1 MFDYSTIKQQ
11 VLDYVDEFE
20 SDFDIDAVMDEIR
33 DLCHET
39 GLDYDDI
46 DSETID
52 EILQRNDISGK

>member
-1 MFDYSTIKQQ
+1 MFDYSTVKQH
-11 VLDYVDEFE
+11 VIDYVGEFE

-46 DSETID
+46 ESETID
-52 EILQRNDISGK
+52 EILQRHDVSGK

>member
-1 MFDYSTIKQQ
+1 MFDYSAIKQD
-11 VLDYVDEFE
+11 VLDYVGEFE

-46 DSETID
+46 DSDDID
-52 EILQRNDISGK
+52 EILQRHDVSGK